1 MSVIA
6 DRAPA
11 AVLAGANGAERVALG
26 LLDAM
31 ERRALA
37 EAKAFIAPGMQMVF
51 PGGARYATLEAM
63 VAGAAGRYQRIGK
76 HVDAVESFEAG
87 GDSIVYVRGRLHGVN
102 AHGVPFRDVRFVD
115 RFAVRAD
122 QIVSQ
127 DVWNDLAES
136 GVLDRR
142 P

>member
-1 MSVIA
+1 MPVET

-11 AVLAGANGAERVALG
+11 ALIAGANSAERAALG

-37 EAKAFIAPGMQMVF
+37 EAKAFLAPGIQMVF
-51 PGGARYATLEAM
+51 PGGAHYTALEAM
-63 VAGAAGRYQRIGK
+63 VAGAAGRYQQVGK
-76 HVDAVESFEAG
+76 HVDDVESFESG
-87 GDSIVYVRGRLHGVN
+87 GSTIVYVRGRLHGVN
-102 AHGVPFRDVRFVD
+102 AHGVPFSGVRFVD
-115 RFAVRAD
+115 RFAVQD
-122 QIVSQ
+122 DMIVTQ

>member
-1 MSVIA
+1 MPVVT

-11 AVLAGANGAERVALG
+11 AALAGANRAERVALG

-31 ERRALA
+31 ERRALD
-37 EAKAFIAPGMQMVF
+37 EAKTFIAPGLQMVF
-51 PGGARYATLEAM
+51 PGGARYTTLEAM
-63 VAGAAGRYQRIGK
+63 VAGAAGRYQRVGK
-76 HVDAVESFEAG
+76 HVDDVESFES
-87 GDSIVYVRGRLHGVN
+87 GDSTIVYVRGRLHGVN
-102 AHGVPFRDVRFVD
+102 AHGVPFSGVRFVD
-115 RFAVRAD
+115 RFAVQD
-122 QIVSQ
+122 DKIVSQ